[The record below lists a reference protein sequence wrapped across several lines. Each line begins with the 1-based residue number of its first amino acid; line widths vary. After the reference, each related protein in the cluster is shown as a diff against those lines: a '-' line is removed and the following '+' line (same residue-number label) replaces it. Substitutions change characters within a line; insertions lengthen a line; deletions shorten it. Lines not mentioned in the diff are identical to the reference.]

1 MLVVIVVLALLNF
14 FGVRTR
20 TVSASGDDIALDV
33 TYAQISRPG
42 LAIDLDR
49 AHHRGGCGTTPVRTH
64 AAHDTPT
71 TSSSSTRTV

>member
-20 TVSASGDDIALDV
+20 TVSAAGDDIALDV

-42 LAIDLDR
+42 LATVWTR
-49 AHHRGGCGTTPVRTH
+49 AHHRGGGGTAP
-64 AAHDTPT
+64 A
-71 TSSSSTRTV
+71 